1 MQDSQRLALKQLR
14 QAGYAVCVFSPEE
27 LREASAAQ
35 VEARMAAEGNETIDA
50 LVGQEPGSDGEN
62 APAAGQNPG

>member
-1 MQDSQRLALKQLR
+1 MQDLQRLALNELR

-27 LREASAAQ
+27 LRDASARQ

-50 LVGQEPGSDGEN
+50 LVGTEPESDGDSAA
-62 APAAGQNPG
+62 APCQNLR